1 VCAKLQLK
9 EENVEHL
16 NHVSTVNLF
25 RPTFQF
31 HLKSQIVYN
40 PKYPYFCR
48 YIVGCDYFNP
58 YFLPVSFG
66 WLGGWGGTSV

>member
-25 RPTFQF
+25 SSNFSIPFKISDCLQPEVSIFLSIYRRLGLFQ
-31 HLKSQIVYN
+31 SI
-40 PKYPYFCR
+40 
-48 YIVGCDYFNP
+48 
-58 YFLPVSFG
+58 FLPFAFG